1 MGYARGCWSKDS
13 PSAFAD
19 STEPFY
25 FQTICRASKPQPDT
39 IMSLTDASKASDLNR
54 EIILRIFRA
63 FPAGDFFSI
72 FPLVPADMFCC
83 IRIHLLAQAYLRLLP
98 LHTILS
104 CSKSSNPTTPTL
116 SKSTFDWIILQTRSN
131 LPVNQTLCSLHF
143 NLITTVTPVNCKSL
157 QGRGCSPLFFCKVC

>member
-13 PSAFAD
+13 PSVFAD

-25 FQTICRASKPQPDT
+25 FQTICRASNPQPDT
-39 IMSLTDASKASDLNR
+39 IMSLTDASKALDLNR

-72 FPLVPADMFCC
+72 FPFVLADMFCC
-83 IRIHLLAQAYLRLLP
+83 IRIYLLAQAYLRLLP